1 MGPCRH
7 GPTFTNVNDNVRDYL
22 DIVERHYG
30 VRPILYVTREFHDAH
45 LENIRGERFWVRSL
59 FVEPRFRQR
68 DWVIWQHH
76 NRARRPGVS
85 KPIDLNSFRG
95 DEAALAAL
103 ADGTISG
110 PHDRTATR

>member
-1 MGPCRH
+1 V
-7 GPTFTNVNDNVRDYL
+7 TDNVRDYL

-45 LENIRGERFWVRSL
+45 LTNFRGERFWVQSL
-59 FVEPRFRQR
+59 FVAPRFRER
-68 DWVIWQHH
+68 DWVFWQHH
-76 NRARRPGVS
+76 SFARRPGVS

-103 ADGTISG
+103 ANGAGAGSS
-110 PHDRTATR
+110 HQAELK